1 MSAAR
6 PLRRRPALQGA
17 RSRDATAAR
26 PGAAAPSPLV
36 GTARSAKGTPMKQRG
51 LSMIEVLV
59 ALTIAALAMLGLL
72 GLQARALSVQ
82 KDAFHR
88 RQAAELVAQ
97 LAERLRANHLAFL
110 AGRYALSFDASADV
124 PSTLPACA
132 APCTSAQ
139 VAARDLD
146 EWRIELRRRIPG
158 AAAYLQWDATSR
170 SGVAVSVAWPEPH
183 AVANDA
189 ACDALTASGAALPAG
204 YRCYRTRVFP

>member
-1 MSAAR
+1 
-6 PLRRRPALQGA
+6 
-17 RSRDATAAR
+17 
-26 PGAAAPSPLV
+26 
-36 GTARSAKGTPMKQRG
+36 
-51 LSMIEVLV
+51 MIEVLV
-59 ALTIAALAMLGLL
+59 ALTVVAFGMLGLL
-72 GLQARALSVQ
+72 ALQARALSVQ

-110 AGRYALSFDASADV
+110 AGRYTLSFDASADA
-124 PSTLPACA
+124 PSTAPACV

-158 AAAYLQWDATSR
+158 AAAYLQWNAASR
-170 SGVAVSVAWPEPH
+170 SGIAASVAWPEPH

-189 ACDALTASGAALPAG
+189 ACDALAAGGAVLPAG

>member
-1 MSAAR
+1 MNE
-6 PLRRRPALQGA
+6 
-17 RSRDATAAR
+17 
-26 PGAAAPSPLV
+26 
-36 GTARSAKGTPMKQRG
+36 RG

-59 ALTIAALAMLGLL
+59 ALTIVAVGMLGLL

-82 KDAFHR
+82 ADAFHR

-97 LAERLRANHLAFL
+97 LAERVRANHLAFL
-110 AGRYALSFDASADV
+110 AGRYTLSFDAAAAV
-124 PSTLPACA
+124 PTTAPACV

-170 SGVAVSVAWPEPH
+170 RGLVVSVAWPEPH
-183 AVANDA
+183 AAANDA
-189 ACDALTASGAALPAG
+189 ACAALPAG
-204 YRCYRTRVFP
+204 YRCYLAWLFP

>member
-1 MSAAR
+1 MSE
-6 PLRRRPALQGA
+6 
-17 RSRDATAAR
+17 
-26 PGAAAPSPLV
+26 
-36 GTARSAKGTPMKQRG
+36 RG
-51 LSMIEVLV
+51 LSMIEILV
-59 ALTIAALAMLGLL
+59 ALTIVAFGMLGLL

-97 LAERLRANHLAFL
+97 LAERMRANHLAFL
-110 AGRYALSFDASADV
+110 AGRYALSFDASAAA
-124 PSTLPACA
+124 PSTAPACA

-158 AAAYLQWDATSR
+158 AAAYLQWDAANR
-170 SGVAVSVAWPEPH
+170 SGIAIAVAWPEPH
-183 AVANDA
+183 AAANDA
-189 ACDALTASGAALPAG
+189 VCDALTVGGAALPAG

>member
-1 MSAAR
+1 MNE
-6 PLRRRPALQGA
+6 
-17 RSRDATAAR
+17 
-26 PGAAAPSPLV
+26 
-36 GTARSAKGTPMKQRG
+36 RG

-59 ALTIAALAMLGLL
+59 ALTIVAFGMLGLL

-110 AGRYALSFDASADV
+110 AGRYVLSFDASADL
-124 PSTLPACA
+124 PSTAPACA
-132 APCTSAQ
+132 APCTSAH

-158 AAAYLQWDATSR
+158 AAAYLQWDAGSR
-170 SGVAVSVAWPEPH
+170 SGIAVSVAWPEPG
-183 AVANDA
+183 AVASDA
-189 ACDALTASGAALPAG
+189 VCDALAAGGAVLPPG

>member
-1 MSAAR
+1 MSE
-6 PLRRRPALQGA
+6 L
-17 RSRDATAAR
+17 
-26 PGAAAPSPLV
+26 
-36 GTARSAKGTPMKQRG
+36 G

-59 ALTIAALAMLGLL
+59 ALTIIAFAVLGLL
-72 GLQARALSVQ
+72 GLQARALGVQ

-97 LAERLRANHLAFL
+97 LAERMRANHLAFL
-110 AGRYALSFDASADV
+110 AGRYALSFDASAAV
-124 PSTLPACA
+124 PSTVPACV

-158 AAAYLQWDATSR
+158 AAAYLLWDATSR
-170 SGVAVSVAWPEPH
+170 SGIAVSVAWPEPH
-183 AVANDA
+183 AVASDA
-189 ACDALTASGAALPAG
+189 VCDALAAGGAALPAG

>member
-1 MSAAR
+1 MSE
-6 PLRRRPALQGA
+6 
-17 RSRDATAAR
+17 
-26 PGAAAPSPLV
+26 
-36 GTARSAKGTPMKQRG
+36 RG
-51 LSMIEVLV
+51 LSMIEILV
-59 ALTIAALAMLGLL
+59 ALTIVAFGMLGLL

-97 LAERLRANHLAFL
+97 LAERMRANHLAFL
-110 AGRYALSFDASADV
+110 AGRYALSFDASAEA
-124 PSTLPACA
+124 PSTAPACI

-158 AAAYLQWDATSR
+158 AAAYLEWDAAGR
-170 SGVAVSVAWPEPH
+170 SGIAVSVAWPEPH
-183 AVANDA
+183 AAANDGV
-189 ACDALTASGAALPAG
+189 CDALTAGGVVLPAG

>member
-1 MSAAR
+1 MN
-6 PLRRRPALQGA
+6 
-17 RSRDATAAR
+17 
-26 PGAAAPSPLV
+26 
-36 GTARSAKGTPMKQRG
+36 QRG

-59 ALTIAALAMLGLL
+59 ALAIVAFGMLGLL

-110 AGRYALSFDASADV
+110 AGRYALSFDASTDA
-124 PSTLPACA
+124 PSSVPACA

-158 AAAYLQWDATSR
+158 AAAYLQWDAASR
-170 SGVAVSVAWPEPH
+170 SGIAVSVAWPEPNAAAGD
-183 AVANDA
+183 AV
-189 ACDALTASGAALPAG
+189 CDALAAGGAVLPAG
-204 YRCYRTRVFP
+204 YRCYQTRVFP

>member
-1 MSAAR
+1 MSAHGHSE
-6 PLRRRPALQGA
+6 ALV
-17 RSRDATAAR
+17 
-26 PGAAAPSPLV
+26 LM
-36 GTARSAKGTPMKQRG
+36 RSAEASPESERG

-59 ALTIAALAMLGLL
+59 ALTIVAFGMLGLL

-82 KDAFHR
+82 KDAFNR

-97 LAERLRANHLAFL
+97 LAERMRANHLAFL
-110 AGRYALSFDASADV
+110 AGRYALSFDASAGA
-124 PSTLPACA
+124 PPAAPACA

-158 AAAYLQWDATSR
+158 AAAYLQWDAADR
-170 SGVAVSVAWPEPH
+170 SGIAVTVAWPEPQ
-183 AVANDA
+183 AVASDA
-189 ACDALTASGAALPAG
+189 VCDALAAGGAVVPAR